1 MQQTADGALQLGP
14 RSETP
19 ADAAPP
25 AGNGRF
31 RFLKRRRLALACG
44 AGLVLL
50 ILLVGAFVSWHF
62 SSRVLVPEHPN
73 WPEDIRVEAVT
84 PHRVVLERT
93 EDSERPGFYG
103 LGWQSGHA
111 IVGPIVAGD
120 DDTVTRRLRSVRGY
134 LVPEQEVALD
144 SIFIGNPLETRG
156 LPFRSVTIEG
166 ELGPMPA
173 WYIPSPAR
181 GTSAPGPTW
190 AIIVHGIN
198 DDPQV
203 GLRIAPA
210 LRRTGLDSLSIT
222 YREDRGAPE
231 SPDGFHHMG
240 LTEWRDLQAAARY
253 AISHGARRL
262 VLIGFSMGGSL
273 VTQFMQHSRLAPRVT
288 GLVLDAPALSWQ
300 DILAF
305 NATEMGMPSAA
316 SKPVEWAIGARI
328 DADWDDLNALR
339 HTEDL
344 QLPILLFHGTADS
357 VIPIETSDE
366 LAKEVPRWVTYYR
379 VPDAEHTLS
388 WNVDP
393 TLYERRLRRF
403 LAGL

>member
-1 MQQTADGALQLGP
+1 M
-14 RSETP
+14 
-19 ADAAPP
+19 
-25 AGNGRF
+25 
-31 RFLKRRRLALACG
+31 ALACVTG
-44 AGLVLL
+44 LLLLVLL
-50 ILLVGAFVSWHF
+50 GGALVSWHF
-62 SSRVLVPEHPN
+62 SSRVLVPKHPN
-73 WPEDIRVEAVT
+73 WPEDIRVEAVS
-84 PHRVVLERT
+84 PHQIVLERT

-120 DDTVTRRLRSVRGY
+120 DDTVTRRLSSVRGY

-144 SIFIGNPLETRG
+144 SIFIGDPLETRG
-156 LPFRSVTIEG
+156 LLFRSVSIEG
-166 ELGPMPA
+166 ELGPLPA
-173 WYIPSPAR
+173 WYIPSPVPPASPGGR
-181 GTSAPGPTW
+181 PRPSATGDTW

-210 LRRTGLDSLSIT
+210 LRQAGLNSLSIT

-262 VLIGFSMGGSL
+262 IVIGFSMGGSL
-273 VTQFMQHSRLAPRVT
+273 VTQFMQHSTLAPRVT

-305 NATEMGMPSAA
+305 NATEMGLPSAA

-328 DADWDDLNALR
+328 DADWDDLNALH

-344 QLPILLFHGTADS
+344 RLPILLFHGTDDS

-366 LAKEVPRWVTYYR
+366 LAEEIPRWVTYYR
-379 VPDAEHTLS
+379 VPGAEHTLS

-393 TLYERRLRRF
+393 PLYERRLQRF
-403 LAGL
+403 LDQTLDEPILNPIEPKSESQAP

>member
-1 MQQTADGALQLGP
+1 M
-14 RSETP
+14 RSL
-19 ADAAPP
+19 
-25 AGNGRF
+25 
-31 RFLKRRRLALACG
+31 LKQRRRVLFG
-44 AGLVLL
+44 VAGLVLL
-50 ILLVGAFVSWHF
+50 ALIVGSFVSWNF

-73 WPEDIRVEAVT
+73 WPEDIRVEAVSE
-84 PHRVVLERT
+84 HRVVLERT

-111 IVGPIVAGD
+111 IVGPIVAGGD
-120 DDTVTRRLRSVRGY
+120 VTVTRRLSSVRGY
-134 LVPEQEVALD
+134 LVPEQNVALG
-144 SIFIGNPLETRG
+144 SIFIGNPRETRG
-156 LPFRSVTIEG
+156 LPFRTVSVEG

-173 WYIPSPAR
+173 WYIPSSAAPASPGSR
-181 GTSAPGPTW
+181 SQRSATSDTW

-210 LRRTGLDSLSIT
+210 LKRAGLDSLSIT

-253 AISHGARRL
+253 ATAQGARRL

-273 VTQFMQHSRLAPRVT
+273 VTQFMQHSSLASRVD

-305 NATEMGMPSAA
+305 NATEMGLPSAA
-316 SKPVEWAIGARI
+316 AKPVEWAVGARI
-328 DADWDDLNALR
+328 PADWNDLNALR

-344 QLPILLFHGTADS
+344 ELPILLFHGTADS
-357 VIPIETSDE
+357 VVPIETSE
-366 LAKEVPRWVTYYR
+366 KLAEEIPRWVTYYR

-393 TLYERRLRRF
+393 ALYERRLRRF
-403 LAGL
+403 LDRALG

>member
-1 MQQTADGALQLGP
+1 M
-14 RSETP
+14 RSL
-19 ADAAPP
+19 
-25 AGNGRF
+25 
-31 RFLKRRRLALACG
+31 LKQRRRVLFG
-44 AGLVLL
+44 VAGLVLVAL
-50 ILLVGAFVSWHF
+50 IVGSFVSWNF

-73 WPEDIRVEAVT
+73 WPEDIRVEAVSE
-84 PHRVVLERT
+84 HRVVLERT

-120 DDTVTRRLRSVRGY
+120 DGTVTRRLSSVRGY
-134 LVPEQEVALD
+134 LVPEQDVALG
-144 SIFIGNPLETRG
+144 SIFVGNPRETRG
-156 LPFRSVTIEG
+156 LPFRTVSVEG

-173 WYIPSPAR
+173 WYIPSSAAPASPGR
-181 GTSAPGPTW
+181 RSRPFGTSDTW

-210 LRRTGLDSLSIT
+210 LKRAGLDSLSIT

-253 AISHGARRL
+253 ATAQGARRL

-273 VTQFMQHSRLAPRVT
+273 VTQFMQHSPLASRVD

-305 NATEMGMPSAA
+305 NATEMGLPSAA
-316 SKPVEWAIGARI
+316 AKPVEWAVGARI
-328 DADWDDLNALR
+328 PADWNDLNALR

-344 QLPILLFHGTADS
+344 ELPILLFHGTADS
-357 VIPIETSDE
+357 VVPIETSEE
-366 LAKEVPRWVTYYR
+366 LAEELPRWVTYYR

-393 TLYERRLRRF
+393 ALYERRLQRF
-403 LAGL
+403 LDRTLG